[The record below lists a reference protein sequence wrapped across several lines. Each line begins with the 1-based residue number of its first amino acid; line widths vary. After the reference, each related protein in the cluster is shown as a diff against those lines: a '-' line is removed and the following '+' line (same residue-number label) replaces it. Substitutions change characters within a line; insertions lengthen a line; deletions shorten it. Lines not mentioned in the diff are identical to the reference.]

1 MHFDRNLSCDHAKEP
16 KRKRKNIL
24 YLKKMMV
31 SNFGVFIGRF
41 PSEGAANMAVKELTI
56 YTFEMWSGKQSHV
69 NHVHV

>member
-1 MHFDRNLSCDHAKEP
+1 
-16 KRKRKNIL
+16 
-24 YLKKMMV
+24 MMV

>member
-1 MHFDRNLSCDHAKEP
+1 MRRSQKE
-16 KRKRKNIL
+16 KEKI
-24 YLKKMMV
+24 YIIFKKKKKV

-69 NHVHV
+69 NHVHVWPSLSQKLS